1 MEFRAAAGADPGAH
15 LSAYAPTSIGPLG
28 REYTSPDSH
37 GGPPKRPRRAQTTAD
52 ERKPTAG
59 HGAKPAAVREKA
71 ILALLSEPTIGKAA
85 ATCGVGESNTPGVA

>member
-1 MEFRAAAGADPGAH
+1 LAV
-15 LSAYAPTSIGPLG
+15 T
-28 REYTSPDSH
+28 
-37 GGPPKRPRRAQTTAD
+37 PPKRPRRAQTTAD